1 MYNTTGLS
9 QKYLTE
15 VFLHNAKQQLQN
27 ATSDKTIKFLIKHIA
42 GLQYQVQSLLN

>member
-15 VFLHNAKQQLQN
+15 CFILNLEQQLKIANSEN
-27 ATSDKTIKFLIKHIA
+27 AINYLTTTIAQLKSTLP
-42 GLQYQVQSLLN
+42 SLLN